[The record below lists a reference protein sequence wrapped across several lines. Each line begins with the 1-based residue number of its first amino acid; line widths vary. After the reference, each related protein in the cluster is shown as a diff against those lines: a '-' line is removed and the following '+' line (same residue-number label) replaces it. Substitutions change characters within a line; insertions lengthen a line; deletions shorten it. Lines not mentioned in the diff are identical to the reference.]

1 MTAFS
6 QRDPRW
12 ASDQLGNP
20 AEYSPPYTLAQAG
33 CLLTAAASMLAD
45 FGVPTDPHRLNA
57 WLRDHAGF
65 SQGCLFRFYA
75 VTGLGADLVTLARP
89 PATPRPAEIAD
100 ALNHGA
106 AVLAEIIPKPE
117 KPDRRHWIRILSPI
131 AHDWHVMDPWQLPG
145 AELITLTAAYPTAT
159 LRSVA
164 IYKPN
169 PARIIPLT
177 TYNSGLTHKAVRTMI
192 NPDGTQT

>member
-1 MTAFS
+1 MTAYS

-12 ASDQLGNP
+12 ASDQLGTSN
-20 AEYSPPYTLAQAG
+20 YSLAQAG
-33 CLLTAAASMLAD
+33 CQVTAAASMLAD

-65 SQGCLFRFYA
+65 SQGSLFRFYA

-145 AELITLTAAYPTAT
+145 RELQTLTAAYPTAT

-177 TYNSGLTHKAVRTMI
+177 TYNSGLTQKAVRTMI
-192 NPDGTQT
+192 NPDGTQP

>member
-12 ASDQLGNP
+12 ASDLLG
-20 AEYSPPYTLAQAG
+20 SSKYTLAQAG
-33 CLLTAAASMLAD
+33 CLVTAAASMLAD
-45 FGVPTDPHRLNA
+45 FSVPTDPHRLNL
-57 WLRDHAGF
+57 WLREHAGY

-75 VTGLGADLVTLARP
+75 VTGLGADLTTLARP

-100 ALNHGA
+100 ALEHGA
-106 AVLAEIIPKPE
+106 AVLAEIIPKPAQ
-117 KPDRRHWIRILSPI
+117 PDRRHWIRILSPLP
-131 AHDWHVMDPWQLPG
+131 HDWHVMDPWQLPG
-145 AELITLTAAYPTAT
+145 REPITLTAAYPTAT

-169 PARIIPLT
+169 PARIISLT
-177 TYNSGLTHKAVRTMI
+177 TYNSGPAQQAVRTHKVY
-192 NPDGTQT
+192 PYGTQT